1 MLLVNVITWG
11 TLLLGVVLSLLLGH
25 RARSWSGAL
34 GIAIALG
41 VVLFFIVNVGLGACA
56 ELKVCPHLGDTG
68 LTYALSPLFAFPVFW
83 LAADASRRS

>member
-11 TLLLGVVLSLLLGH
+11 TLLLGVVLSVVLGR
-25 RARSWSGAL
+25 RARSWGGAL
-34 GIAIALG
+34 GIAVAVGL
-41 VVLFFIVNVGLGACA
+41 VLFFLVNFGLGGCA

-68 LTYALSPLFAFPVFW
+68 LTYALSPLFSLPLFW